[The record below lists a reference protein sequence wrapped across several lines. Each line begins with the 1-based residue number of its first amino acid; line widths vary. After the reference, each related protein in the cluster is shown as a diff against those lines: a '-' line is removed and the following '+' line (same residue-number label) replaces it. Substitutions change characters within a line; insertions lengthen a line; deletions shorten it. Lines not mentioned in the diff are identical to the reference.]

1 MVFSHWIRRL
11 AAFALLATN
20 VAYAV
25 PTHYIVF
32 TMDDFDHV
40 HPAFYTEVDLA
51 KPDPAATPRSAG
63 GHEAS
68 IAYHV
73 WRDGTDLGERTL
85 NLPDLRAEFARDPA
99 RGDDAIE
106 SHRINQTERSFVLRI
121 PLDEADTIEFVQ
133 HGLSERFDLATLA
146 SRARSLALA
155 DQVPSLQIGRDV
167 TSGNP
172 ANRVDILVMGDGYQ
186 STEQNKFN
194 TDAMILHDSFFGLTP
209 YKEYQSFI
217 NWTTGFSASAQSGAD
232 HPPYLAGCTS
242 PTCCA
247 DSDAIGD
254 PLAGQ
259 MVNTAFNGK
268 FCDYQI
274 QRLVTV
280 SNSSVLAAAAAYPGW
295 DKIFVLVNDA
305 TYGGSGGNISVT
317 STHTQAKQIILHEY
331 GHSFSHLADEYS
343 SPYPGF
349 PACSDLSGSAPCE
362 ANVTNQ
368 TAPAQVK
375 WSTWFTPG
383 NPIPTPS
390 GYPGVGLFQGARYL
404 SLGMYRPV
412 DTQCLM
418 QYLNQP
424 FCPVCRQ
431 EYVRTLYRGGFG
443 VPAAGI
449 DLIEPGTESPPTTAP
464 VIIASGNSGT
474 FLATVLQPSIGSL
487 EVKWYFDGNAING
500 ATSPS
505 YLFNAT
511 AAGPHTLEL
520 RVKDLTAFVA
530 PSMAGSLL
538 AHSRSWTIQVT
549 AGDLIFKHGFE

>member
-1 MVFSHWIRRL
+1 MASSRWISRL
-11 AAFALLATN
+11 AGFALLATH
-20 VAYAV
+20 AAHAV

-32 TMDDFDHV
+32 TVDDFDHV
-40 HPAFYTEVDLA
+40 QPVFHAEVDLA
-51 KPDPAATPRSAG
+51 RPDAAAVAQTMA

-68 IAYHV
+68 ITYHA
-73 WRDGTDLGERTL
+73 WRNGIDLGARTL
-85 NLPDLRAEFARDPA
+85 SLPDLRAEFARDPA
-99 RGDDAIE
+99 RGDYSIE
-106 SHRINQTERSFVLRI
+106 SHRVDQTGRSFVLRI
-121 PLDEADTIEFVQ
+121 PVDEADTIEFGQ
-133 HGLSERFDLATLA
+133 NGLSERFELATLA
-146 SRARSLALA
+146 DHARSLALA
-155 DQVPSLQIGRDV
+155 NQVPSLQIGREL

-209 YKEYQSFI
+209 YREYQSFI
-217 NWTTGFSASAQSGAD
+217 NWATGFSASAQSGAD

-242 PTCCA
+242 TACCA

-259 MVNTAFNGK
+259 MVNTAFNGR
-268 FCDYQI
+268 FCTSQI

-280 SNSSVLAAAAAYPGW
+280 SSSFVLAAAAAYPGW

-317 STHTQAKQIILHEY
+317 STHAQAKQIILHEY

-349 PACSDLSGSAPCE
+349 PACSDLAGNAPCE

-368 TAPAQVK
+368 TGPAQVK
-375 WSTWFTPG
+375 WSSWFTPG

-390 GYPGVGLFQGARYL
+390 GHAGVGLFQGARYL
-404 SLGMYRPV
+404 SSGMYRPV

-443 VPAAGI
+443 APAAGI
-449 DLIEPGTESPPTTAP
+449 DLIEPGTESPPTAAP
-464 VIIASGNSGT
+464 VVIAAGGSGT
-474 FLATVLQPSIGSL
+474 FQATLLQPSSGAL
-487 EVKWYFDGNAING
+487 EVEWYLDGNPISG

-505 YLFNAT
+505 YPFNAT
-511 AAGPHTLEL
+511 TAGPHTLEL
-520 RVKDLTAFVA
+520 RVKDLTSLVA

-538 AHSRSWTIQVT
+538 VHSRSWTIQVA
-549 AGDLIFKHGFE
+549 AGDLIFRHGFE